1 MITNH
6 EKETQIPPSALLER
20 SETDRPHSVVDVQ
33 YRIEFTVSTIAKK
46 NVMKPVVLLVLRLR
60 NGRKVSVYL
69 SVEQLAALRERAA
82 NAMRLIYGVELR
94 AL

>member
-1 MITNH
+1 
-6 EKETQIPPSALLER
+6 
-20 SETDRPHSVVDVQ
+20 
-33 YRIEFTVSTIAKK
+33 
-46 NVMKPVVLLVLRLR
+46 MKPVVLLVLRLR